1 MVVVLKRGATSKEI
15 SKVSSRLKKRPLR
28 KTINAKKY
36 CGTIKLKES
45 PLDIQKKMRN
55 EWE

>member
-1 MVVVLKRGATSKEI
+1 MVVVLKRGTTSKEI
-15 SKVSSRLKKRPLR
+15 SKVSSRLKSRSLR

-36 CGTIKLKES
+36 FGTIKLKES
-45 PLDIQKKMRN
+45 PLDIQKKLRN

>member
-15 SKVSSRLKKRPLR
+15 SKVSNRLKNRPLR
-28 KTINAKKY
+28 KTIDAKKY

-45 PLDIQKKMRN
+45 PLAIQKRLRD